1 MKSVILIGYMG
12 AGKTTI
18 GKVLA
23 RELGVEFYDL
33 DNYIE
38 DRFHQTVPA
47 IFAEKGEEG
56 FREVERKM
64 LHEVAEF
71 ENVVISCGGGTP
83 CFFDNMDYMNT
94 RGETIF
100 LDASPQVLKE
110 HLQMGKTVRPL
121 IQDKSEEELIA
132 YIEESLEKRLPY
144 YRKAKHTLKIEVIHT
159 KEQIKDYVE
168 QIKIKVKVK
177 NEK

>member
-1 MKSVILIGYMG
+1 MTRIILIGYMG

-23 RELGVEFYDL
+23 REMGMDFYDL

-38 DRFHQTVPA
+38 GRFHQKIPEV
-47 IFAEKGEEG
+47 FAEKGEEG

-71 ENVVISCGGGTP
+71 ENIILSCGGGTP
-83 CFFDNMDYMNT
+83 CFFDNMDYMNLQ
-94 RGETIF
+94 GETVF
-100 LDASPQVLKE
+100 LDAPPRVLKE

-121 IQDKSEEELIA
+121 IQGKTEEELIA
-132 YIEESLEKRLPY
+132 FIEQSLQMRLPFY
-144 YRKAKHTLKIEVIHT
+144 QKARHTLKIETIHT
-159 KEQIKDYVE
+159 KEQIKNYVD
-168 QIKIKVKVK
+168 QIIDLI
-177 NEK
+177 

>member
-1 MKSVILIGYMG
+1 MTRIILIGYMG

-23 RELGVEFYDL
+23 REMGLDFYDL
-33 DNYIE
+33 DDYIVG
-38 DRFHQTVPA
+38 RFHQTIPD

-56 FREVERKM
+56 FREIERRM

-71 ENVVISCGGGTP
+71 ENVIISCGGGTP

-94 RGETIF
+94 HGETIF

-110 HLQMGKTVRPL
+110 HLKMGKTVRPL
-121 IQDKSEEELIA
+121 IQGKTEEELIS
-132 YIEESLEKRLPY
+132 YIEESLQKRLPY
-144 YRKAKHTLKIEVIHT
+144 YQKAKHTLPIEVIHT
-159 KEQIKDYVE
+159 QEQIKNYVN
-168 QIKIKVKVK
+168 QIIGLI
-177 NEK
+177 

>member
-1 MKSVILIGYMG
+1 MG

-23 RELGVEFYDL
+23 REKGMKFYDL
-33 DNYIE
+33 DDYIE
-38 DRFHQTVPA
+38 SRFRQKIPD

-71 ENVVISCGGGTP
+71 ENVIISCGGGTP
-83 CFFDNMDYMNT
+83 CFYDNMDYMNT

-100 LDASPQVLKE
+100 LDAPPRVLKE
-110 HLQMGKTVRPL
+110 HLLMGKTVRPL
-121 IQDKSEEELIA
+121 IQGKTETELIA
-132 YIEESLEKRLPY
+132 YIEESLKTRLPY
-144 YRKAKHTLKIEVIHT
+144 YQKAKHTLKIETIHT
-159 KEQIKDYVE
+159 KEQIKTYVN
-168 QIKIKVKVK
+168 QIIGLI
-177 NEK
+177 

>member
-1 MKSVILIGYMG
+1 MKRIILIGYMG

-23 RELGVEFYDL
+23 REMGLKFYDL

-38 DRFHQTVPA
+38 DRFRQNIPD

-56 FREVERKM
+56 FREIERKM

-71 ENVVISCGGGTP
+71 ENVVLSCGGGTP
-83 CFFDNMDYMNT
+83 CFFDNIDYMNT

-100 LDASPQVLKE
+100 LDAAPAVLKE
-110 HLQMGKTVRPL
+110 HLHMGKTVRPL
-121 IQDKSEEELIA
+121 IQGKTDEELMA
-132 YIEESLEKRLPY
+132 YIEESLQKRLPY
-144 YRKAKHTLKIEVIHT
+144 YQKAKHTLKIDVIHT
-159 KEQIKDYVE
+159 KEQIKNYVE
-168 QIKIKVKVK
+168 QIIGLL
-177 NEK
+177 

>member
-1 MKSVILIGYMG
+1 MKSIILIGYMG

-38 DRFHQTVPA
+38 DRFHQKIPD

-83 CFFDNMDYMNT
+83 CFFDNMDYMNS

-100 LDASPQVLKE
+100 LEASPQVLKE

-121 IQDKSEEELIA
+121 IQGKSQEELIA
-132 YIEESLEKRLPY
+132 FIEESLQKRLPFY
-144 YRKAKHTLKIEVIHT
+144 QKAKPSLKIEVIHT
-159 KEQIKDYVE
+159 NEQIKFYVK
-168 QIKIKVKVK
+168 QIIALL
-177 NEK
+177 

>member
-1 MKSVILIGYMG
+1 MRSIILIGYMG

-23 RELGVEFYDL
+23 REMGVDFYDL

-38 DRFHQTVPA
+38 DRFHQKIPD

-56 FREVERKM
+56 FREIERKM

-71 ENVVISCGGGTP
+71 ENIVLSCGGGTP

-94 RGETIF
+94 CGETVF
-100 LDASPQVLKE
+100 LDASSAVLKE
-110 HLQMGKTVRPL
+110 HLHMGKTVRPL
-121 IQDKSEEELIA
+121 IQGKSDDELIA
-132 YIEESLEKRLPY
+132 YIEDSLVKRLPY
-144 YRKAKHTLKIEVIHT
+144 YQKAKHTLKIEVIHT
-159 KEQIKDYVE
+159 KEQIKNYVD
-168 QIKIKVKVK
+168 QIIGLL
-177 NEK
+177 

>member
-1 MKSVILIGYMG
+1 MKSIILIGYMG

-38 DRFHQTVPA
+38 DRFHQKIPD

-71 ENVVISCGGGTP
+71 E
-83 CFFDNMDYMNT
+83 
-94 RGETIF
+94 F
-100 LDASPQVLKE
+100 LEASPQVLKE

-121 IQDKSEEELIA
+121 IEGKSQEELIA
-132 YIEESLEKRLPY
+132 FIEESLQKRLPFY
-144 YRKAKHTLKIEVIHT
+144 QKAKHSLKIEVIHT
-159 KEQIKDYVE
+159 NEQIKDYVE
-168 QIKIKVKVK
+168 QIK
-177 NEK
+177 EKMKE

>member
-1 MKSVILIGYMG
+1 MTRIILIGYMG

-23 RELGVEFYDL
+23 REMGLDFYDL

-38 DRFHQTVPA
+38 DRFHQKIPD

-71 ENVVISCGGGTP
+71 ENIIISCGGGTP

-100 LDASPQVLKE
+100 LDAQPNVLRE
-110 HLQMGKTVRPL
+110 HLKMGKTVRPL
-121 IQDKSEEELIA
+121 IQGKSDEELIA
-132 YIEESLEKRLPY
+132 YIEESLQKRLPFY
-144 YRKAKHTLKIEVIHT
+144 QKAKHTLSIDVIHT
-159 KEQIKDYVE
+159 KEQIKNYVN
-168 QIKIKVKVK
+168 QIIGLL
-177 NEK
+177 